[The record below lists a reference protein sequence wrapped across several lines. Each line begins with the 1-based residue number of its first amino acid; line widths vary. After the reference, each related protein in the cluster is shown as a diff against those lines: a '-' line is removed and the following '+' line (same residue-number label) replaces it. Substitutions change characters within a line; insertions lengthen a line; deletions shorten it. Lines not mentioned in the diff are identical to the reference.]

1 MLAHAVSKFWLFGG
15 RRRSIA
21 ARRPDAADDT
31 KKDMTTSIAV
41 IGPGAIG
48 GTLAAWLARVPGNA
62 VTVCARTPFDV
73 LVVEVPEGRAIEAR
87 PRVLVDPSDASVVD
101 WVISVTKTYDS
112 AGAARWIERLVGAT
126 TCVAVVQNGVE
137 HLERFAGLVAR
148 ERTLPV
154 IVDIPAERTAP
165 GRIRQ
170 RRHGDITV
178 PSGELG
184 ERFVALFA
192 GTSLTPRTT
201 DDWVSAAWRKLALNS
216 AGVVNALTQRPAGV
230 VRNEK
235 AAALMRAIA
244 AESMAVGR
252 AVGARLPE
260 TLPDEVLERV
270 RASAPDSVNS
280 LLADRLAG
288 RPMEL
293 DARNGV
299 IVRLG
304 ALHGVPT
311 PLNAM
316 AVAILEAAVDT
327 ALD

>member
-1 MLAHAVSKFWLFGG
+1 
-15 RRRSIA
+15 
-21 ARRPDAADDT
+21 
-31 KKDMTTSIAV
+31 MTTTIAV

-48 GTLAAWLARVPGNA
+48 GTIAAWLAQVPDNA

-73 LVVEVPEGRAIEAR
+73 LVVDAPDGRTIEAR
-87 PRVLVDPSDASVVD
+87 PRVLVDPNQASPVD
-101 WVISVTKTYDS
+101 WAITVTKTYDTE
-112 AGAARWIERLVGAT
+112 GAARWIERLLGPT

-137 HLERFAGLVAR
+137 HMERFASLVPR

-154 IVDIPAERTAP
+154 IVDIPAERSAP

-184 ERFVALFA
+184 EGFVALFH
-192 GTSLTPRTT
+192 GTPLTPGTT

-244 AESMAVGR
+244 AESVAVGR
-252 AVGARLPE
+252 AVGARLPD
-260 TLPDEVLERV
+260 TLADEVLERL
-270 RASAPDSVNS
+270 RASAPDSINS
-280 LLADRLAG
+280 LLADRLAK

-316 AVAILEAAVDT
+316 AVAVLEASVDLSLPSLRP
-327 ALD
+327 A